1 MSQYLQGTQKS
12 IRAWSVHGL
21 AVKAAFQLGLQSSE
35 ASAEF
40 SPLER
45 EVRKRTWYGCVVLDR
60 LAQHR
65 ALATKPLADYHR
77 TLSMTFGRPAAIP
90 ENYVK
95 LDLPVDYDDIL
106 PSSTAGFDPVKR
118 NSVLFFNATM

>member
-60 LAQHR
+60 LAFNIHN
-65 ALATKPLADYHR
+65 
-77 TLSMTFGRPAAIP
+77 
-90 ENYVK
+90 E
-95 LDLPVDYDDIL
+95 
-106 PSSTAGFDPVKR
+106 
-118 NSVLFFNATM
+118 SVG